1 MKSKNSYSIEGNTA
15 KIYFRTNDDYFLCDV
30 EDLEKLLD
38 YTWHKNTDGYAVARK
53 KLTNKGSKERAH
65 VLIMGGN
72 RPGKEIDHINR
83 NRLDNRKEN
92 LRYVTH
98 EQNSRNTEKSTRRS
112 AGVYWR
118 KGRYIS
124 SIHVGNKTIH
134 LGCFTSEEEAIAA
147 RKKAEKIYWR

>member
-15 KIYFRTNDDYFLCDV
+15 KIYFRTVDGYFLCDV

-38 YTWHKNTDGYAVARK
+38 YTWHKNPDGYAVARK
-53 KLTNKGSKERAH
+53 KLSKNGQRETAH
-65 VLIMGGN
+65 GIVMG
-72 RPGKEIDHINR
+72 RQEGKEIDHINR
-83 NRLDNRKEN
+83 NKLDNRKEN
-92 LRYVTH
+92 LRFVTH
-98 EQNSRNTEKSTRRS
+98 SENMRNTEKVLRPN

-134 LGCFTSEEEAIAA
+134 LGCFASEQEAIAA

>member
-38 YTWHKNTDGYAVARK
+38 YTWHKNPDGYAVARK
-53 KLTNKGSKERAH
+53 KRCKNGSKETAH
-65 VLIMGGN
+65 GLVMG
-72 RPGKEIDHINR
+72 RQEGKEIDHINR
-83 NRLDNRKEN
+83 NKLDNRKEN
-92 LRYVTH
+92 LRFVTH
-98 EQNSRNTEKSTRRS
+98 SENMRNVEKVLKHN

-124 SIHVGNKTIH
+124 SIHVKDKTIH
-134 LGCFTSEEEAIAA
+134 LGCFASEEEAIAA